1 MERNAIITMPPYAPY
16 LEDVLK
22 NEFVCG
28 IRFNTVMPIKESHED
43 VVLRLN
49 EKAKKH
55 GKKLWIDLKC
65 RQLRVKNFGT
75 PPYTEIV
82 LSHPIKV
89 FTPTKAYFSDRNTS
103 ATILEVDG
111 NRLIM
116 QDGPRR
122 VVGPGESVTIPHP
135 TLEIDGYFI
144 DTDKKYIEAS
154 AKVGVHDYILSF
166 VEKTEDIGELLKYD
180 SKANIISKIESQKGL
195 DYVER
200 KFNNESRLMAAR
212 GDLYLELQWPHT
224 IPEHLEL
231 ILKKD
236 KNAVVAS
243 RILDSLSS
251 NPEPSSSDISD
262 IDNLLRMGYKT
273 LMLGDEVCMKKES
286 LISAINILYLMATR
300 YENQK

>member
-16 LEDVLK
+16 LEEVLK
-22 NEFVCG
+22 HEFVSG
-28 IRFNTVMPIKESHED
+28 IRLNTVMPIKESHED
-43 VVLRLN
+43 VLLRLN
-49 EKAKKH
+49 EKAKKYE
-55 GKKLWIDLKC
+55 KQLWIDLKC
-65 RQLRVKNFGT
+65 RQLRVNSFGT

-82 LSHPIKV
+82 LSHEIEV
-89 FTPTKAYFSDRNTS
+89 YTPTKAYFSNRNIS

-122 VVGPGESVTIPHP
+122 VVGPGESITIPHP
-135 TLEIDGYFI
+135 TLEVKGYFT
-144 DTDKKYIEAS
+144 DTDKKYVEAS

-166 VEKTEDIGELLKYD
+166 VEKNEDIEKLVKYD
-180 SKANIISKIESQKGL
+180 PKANIISKIESQKGL
-195 DYVER
+195 DYVGR

-243 RILDSLSS
+243 RILDSLSIGA
-251 NPEPSSSDISD
+251 EPTSSDIGD
-262 IDNLLRMGYKT
+262 VDNLLRMGYKT
-273 LMLGDEVCMKKES
+273 FMLGDEICLKRES
-286 LISAINILYLMATR
+286 VISGINILYLMAGR
-300 YENQK
+300 YERAK